1 MIIRIPASKDTY
13 IINDFANNFRSQ
25 SWDTNFGASPVLSV
39 YKSLDTT
46 SSSLRGG
53 DSYGRILLQFDTSSY
68 DSVMNYY
75 SLSSSSISCSLHL
88 YNIVH
93 GDTVPT
99 SYYLVAHPMSRSFS
113 EGVGIDMW
121 DYGYCS
127 WLSASSTAIWT
138 NTGSDYI
145 GSVGCSF
152 SFDSGIEDLNGDI
165 TSIWNYWINSGSNG
179 LIVKLTD
186 TEEQND
192 VDYYIKRF
200 YSRHSTDK
208 NKWPWIEIKV
218 PDVMKDRRGYTII
231 GRSGSIYFYN
241 LYDGNFEDL
250 PLVGSGSMD
259 VTLYDNV
266 NSGSSSFSASFTS
279 SWISTGIYAST
290 IYIPSFT
297 GSQLWDVWS
306 SGGIDYMTGS
316 ISVYQHTGSQS
327 AQQQKLLVSIDV
339 DDEYKYDEF
348 VRFNV
353 NIRDYEWELNSF
365 ESPWNVVPIRVFDN
379 AFYEIHDYINDWT
392 VISAS
397 DYTKLSYDGEGHYFQ
412 LPMSSFNI
420 NNYYEIVLKIRRNR
434 TYETYH
440 DNNWK
445 FKVV

>member
-13 IINDFANNFRSQ
+13 IINDFTNNFRSQ
-25 SWDTNFGASPVLSV
+25 SWDMNFGASPVLSV
-39 YKSLDTT
+39 YKSLDAT
-46 SSSLRGG
+46 SSSLKGG
-53 DSYGRILLQFDTSSY
+53 DSYGRALLQFDTSSY

-75 SLSSSSISCSLHL
+75 TLSSSSIVCSLHL

-99 SYYLVAHPMSRSFS
+99 SYNLVAHPMSRSFD
-113 EGVGIDMW
+113 EGVGIDTW

-127 WLSASSTAIWT
+127 WLSASSTVIWA

-165 TSIWNYWINSGSNG
+165 TSIWNYWVSSGSNG

-186 TEEQND
+186 TEEQNN
-192 VDYYIKRF
+192 VDYYVKRF

-218 PDVMKDRRGYTII
+218 PDVVKDRRGYTTI

-241 LYDGNFEDL
+241 LYDGNFENL

-266 NSGSSSFSASFTS
+266 NSGSSSFSSSFTS
-279 SWISTGIYAST
+279 SWISTGVYAST

-306 SGGIDYMTGS
+306 SGGINYMTGS
-316 ISVYQHTGSQS
+316 VSVYQHTGSQS
-327 AQQQKLLVSIDV
+327 AQQEKLLISIDNLEEEYKI
-339 DDEYKYDEF
+339 DEYA
-348 VRFNV
+348 RFNV
-353 NIRDYEWELNSF
+353 NIRNFPTEMNQF
-365 ESPWNVVPIRVFDN
+365 EAPSYVAPIRVFDD
-379 AFYEIHDYINDWT
+379 AFYEIIDYVNNIT
-392 VISAS
+392 VISS
-397 DYTKLSYDGEGHYFQ
+397 SEYTKLSYDAESMFFNF
-412 LPMSSFNI
+412 PMSNLI
-420 NNYYEIVLKIRRNR
+420 QMQYYEIVLKIRRNK
-434 TYETYH
+434 TYQTFK
-440 DNNWK
+440 DNWK
-445 FKVV
+445 FRVV